1 MRAKRL
7 IFNFLYHNGSFCLSR
22 NFRLQ
27 RVGDVSWLM
36 DNFDVFDF
44 SNYVDEIGIIN
55 ISDQPFEQRYRQRFF
70 RDIDSLLERVTVPV
84 TIGGGV
90 NTVSEARKLFDYG
103 ADKILIASA
112 CLRRPEISHEIT
124 AVFGAQSLIFQLD
137 IDFERGIVFANNGKT
152 PFDTIDN
159 LPQILSDVSA
169 GEVCF
174 NSIDRDGTGMG
185 FPVHKTGFLAD
196 LPLRM
201 IFSGGFGES
210 RHFQDVLSHSSVDA
224 CCTSNILN
232 FLGDG
237 MADVRADLVRAG
249 ILVSV

>member
-27 RVGDVSWLM
+27 KVGDVSWLM
-36 DNFDVFDF
+36 DNFDIFDF
-44 SNYVDEIGIIN
+44 SNHVDEIGIIN
-55 ISDQPFEQRYRQRFF
+55 ISDQPFEERYSQTFF
-70 RDIDSLLERVTVPV
+70 RDIDLLLEKITVPV

-90 NTVSEARKLFDYG
+90 TTVSEAGKLFDFG

-112 CLRRPEISHEIT
+112 CLRRPKLSHDIT
-124 AVFGAQSLIFQLD
+124 TIFGAQSLIFQLD
-137 IDFERGIVFANNGKT
+137 IDFERGIVFADNGMT
-152 PFDTIDN
+152 PFVTVDN
-159 LPQILSDVSA
+159 LPQILMDVSA
-169 GEVCF
+169 GEVCL
-174 NSIDRDGTGMG
+174 NSIDRDGSGMG
-185 FPVHKTGFLAD
+185 FPTHKAGFVED

-210 RHFQDVLSHSSVDA
+210 KHFKDVLNHPSIDA

-237 MADVRADLVRAG
+237 MADVRTDLVQAG
-249 ILVSV
+249 ILVSS